1 MADATPPT
9 SWSATGPREAR
20 PEGPVG
26 PSALSTPSGASG
38 PPGAGAGPGEA
49 AAFDEVF
56 CGLLPRLYRR
66 AVMLAGTRQ
75 SAEDVVHEAYLKL
88 AARPQRFLAHPE
100 PYAYAFTAVLS
111 VARDAYRKERRQVL
125 VEGVEEVAEADGA
138 GAVPGGGGGFGGWDG
153 GVGRRHAE
161 LEAVRLLGRL
171 SHRQAGI
178 VILVDLDG
186 YTIDQAAKIMKVH
199 RGTAA
204 RHRARALDRLR
215 AYLVESEH
223 GQAGR

>member
-1 MADATPPT
+1 M
-9 SWSATGPREAR
+9 
-20 PEGPVG
+20 
-26 PSALSTPSGASG
+26 
-38 PPGAGAGPGEA
+38 
-49 AAFDEVF
+49 
-56 CGLLPRLYRR
+56 LPRLYRR
-66 AVMLAGTRQ
+66 AVMLAGSRQ

-100 PYAYAFTAVLS
+100 PYAYAFTTVLN
-111 VARDAYRKERRQVL
+111 VARDAHRKDRRQVL
-125 VEGVEEVAEADGA
+125 VDAMEGVEEAGA
-138 GAVPGGGGGFGGWDG
+138 GGAGGGAGVGLGAGSGDWDG
-153 GVGRRHAE
+153 GVERRHAE

-215 AYLVESEH
+215 AYLVESDH
-223 GQAGR
+223 GRAGR

>member
-1 MADATPPT
+1 MADARPATSASSAASPT
-9 SWSATGPREAR
+9 
-20 PEGPVG
+20 
-26 PSALSTPSGASG
+26 
-38 PPGAGAGPGEA
+38 
-49 AAFDEVF
+49 FDEVF

-66 AVMLAGTRQ
+66 AVMLAGSRQ

-88 AARPQRFLAHPE
+88 ARRPQRFLAHPE
-100 PYAYAFTAVLS
+100 PYAYAFTAVLN
-111 VARDAYRKERRQVL
+111 VARDAYRKDRRQVL
-125 VEGVEEVAEADGA
+125 VDGMEEVVETGA
-138 GAVPGGGGGFGGWDG
+138 GGAPAGPGSGGWDG
-153 GVGRRHAE
+153 GVERRQAE
-161 LEAVRLLGRL
+161 IEAVRLLGKL

>member
-1 MADATPPT
+1 MADATTSSASSAASPT
-9 SWSATGPREAR
+9 
-20 PEGPVG
+20 
-26 PSALSTPSGASG
+26 
-38 PPGAGAGPGEA
+38 
-49 AAFDEVF
+49 FDEVF

-66 AVMLAGTRQ
+66 AVMLAGSRQ
-75 SAEDVVHEAYLKL
+75 SAEDVVHEAYLRL

-100 PYAYAFTAVLS
+100 PYAYAFTAVLN
-111 VARDAYRKERRQVL
+111 VARDAYRKDRRQVL
-125 VEGVEEVAEADGA
+125 VDGMDGVEESGAGGVGGGA
-138 GAVPGGGGGFGGWDG
+138 GAGAGGVPGGWDG
-153 GVGRRHAE
+153 GVERRQAE
-161 LEAVRLLGRL
+161 IEAVRLLGKL

-215 AYLVESEH
+215 AYLVASEH

>member
-9 SWSATGPREAR
+9 ARSAAGSGGAR
-20 PEGPVG
+20 
-26 PSALSTPSGASG
+26 
-38 PPGAGAGPGEA
+38 A

-66 AVMLAGTRQ
+66 AVMLAGSRQ
-75 SAEDVVHEAYLKL
+75 SAEDAVHEAYLKL

-111 VARDAYRKERRQVL
+111 ATRDAYRKERRQVL
-125 VEGVEEVAEADGA
+125 VDEVADVADGA
-138 GAVPGGGGGFGGWDG
+138 GAGGGAGPGSGEWDG
-153 GVGRRHAE
+153 GVARRHAE

-186 YTIDQAAKIMKVH
+186 YTLDQAAQIMKVH

-223 GQAGR
+223 GRAGR

>member
-1 MADATPPT
+1 MADATPSSPSSTASPT
-9 SWSATGPREAR
+9 
-20 PEGPVG
+20 
-26 PSALSTPSGASG
+26 
-38 PPGAGAGPGEA
+38 
-49 AAFDEVF
+49 FDEVF

-66 AVMLAGTRQ
+66 AVMLAGSRQ

-100 PYAYAFTAVLS
+100 PYAYAFTAVLN
-111 VARDAYRKERRQVL
+111 VARDAYRKDRRQVL
-125 VEGVEEVAEADGA
+125 VDTLEGVEEVGAGGVSGGA
-138 GAVPGGGGGFGGWDG
+138 GAGLGAASGGWDG
-153 GVGRRHAE
+153 GVGRRQAE
-161 LEAVRLLGRL
+161 LEVVRLLGRL

-223 GQAGR
+223 GRAGR

>member
-1 MADATPPT
+1 MADATSSSP
-9 SWSATGPREAR
+9 
-20 PEGPVG
+20 
-26 PSALSTPSGASG
+26 PSAVSPT
-38 PPGAGAGPGEA
+38 
-49 AAFDEVF
+49 FDEVF

-66 AVMLAGTRQ
+66 AVLLAGSRQ

-100 PYAYAFTAVLS
+100 PYAYAFTAVLNI
-111 VARDAYRKERRQVL
+111 ARDAHRKDRRQVL
-125 VEGVEEVAEADGA
+125 VDAVEGVEEVGAVGPGGLGA
-138 GAVPGGGGGFGGWDG
+138 GAGGAAGGWDG
-153 GVGRRHAE
+153 GVEWRHAE

-171 SHRQAGI
+171 SQRQAGI

-186 YTIDQAAKIMKVH
+186 YTIDQAARIMKVH

-215 AYLVESEH
+215 AHLVASQH
-223 GQAGR
+223 GRAGR

>member
-1 MADATPPT
+1 MADARPT
-9 SWSATGPREAR
+9 T
-20 PEGPVG
+20 
-26 PSALSTPSGASG
+26 AS
-38 PPGAGAGPGEA
+38 PA
-49 AAFDEVF
+49 ASPTFDEVF

-66 AVMLAGTRQ
+66 AVMLAGSRQ

-88 AARPQRFLAHPE
+88 ARRPQRFLAHPE
-100 PYAYAFTAVLS
+100 PYAYAFTAVLN
-111 VARDAYRKERRQVL
+111 VARDAHRKDRRQVL
-125 VEGVEEVAEADGA
+125 VDGMEEVEETGA
-138 GAVPGGGGGFGGWDG
+138 GGAAAGAGPGGWDG
-153 GVGRRHAE
+153 GVERRQAE
-161 LEAVRLLGRL
+161 IEAVRLLGKL

-186 YTIDQAAKIMKVH
+186 YTLDQAAKIMKVH

-215 AYLVESEH
+215 AFLVESEH

>member
-1 MADATPPT
+1 MADGTPSSASSAASPPT
-9 SWSATGPREAR
+9 
-20 PEGPVG
+20 
-26 PSALSTPSGASG
+26 
-38 PPGAGAGPGEA
+38 
-49 AAFDEVF
+49 FDEVF

-66 AVMLAGTRQ
+66 AVMLAGSRQ

-100 PYAYAFTAVLS
+100 PYAYAFTAVLN
-111 VARDAYRKERRQVL
+111 VARDAYRKDRRQVL
-125 VEGVEEVAEADGA
+125 VDAMDGVEESGTGRAGGGSGA
-138 GAVPGGGGGFGGWDG
+138 GAGGVGGGWDG
-153 GVGRRHAE
+153 GVEQRQAE
-161 LEAVRLLGRL
+161 IEAVRLLGKL

-186 YTIDQAAKIMKVH
+186 YTLDQAAKIMKVH

-215 AYLVESEH
+215 AYLVASEH

>member
-1 MADATPPT
+1 MADVTPPA
-9 SWSATGPREAR
+9 SMSA
-20 PEGPVG
+20 
-26 PSALSTPSGASG
+26 ASSVS
-38 PPGAGAGPGEA
+38 PT
-49 AAFDEVF
+49 FDEVF

-66 AVMLAGTRQ
+66 AVMLAGSRQ

-111 VARDAYRKERRQVL
+111 VARDAYRKDRRQVL
-125 VEGVEEVAEADGA
+125 VDEVAGVEGAEDA
-138 GAVPGGGGGFGGWDG
+138 GAGGGGYGGWDG
-153 GVGRRHAE
+153 GVARRHAE

>member
-1 MADATPPT
+1 M
-9 SWSATGPREAR
+9 
-20 PEGPVG
+20 
-26 PSALSTPSGASG
+26 
-38 PPGAGAGPGEA
+38 
-49 AAFDEVF
+49 
-56 CGLLPRLYRR
+56 
-66 AVMLAGTRQ
+66 
-75 SAEDVVHEAYLKL
+75 
-88 AARPQRFLAHPE
+88 
-100 PYAYAFTAVLS
+100 
-111 VARDAYRKERRQVL
+111 ERRQ
-125 VEGVEEVAEADGA
+125 AEI
-138 GAVPGGGGGFGGWDG
+138 
-153 GVGRRHAE
+153 
-161 LEAVRLLGRL
+161 EAVRLLGKL

>member
-1 MADATPPT
+1 
-9 SWSATGPREAR
+9 
-20 PEGPVG
+20 
-26 PSALSTPSGASG
+26 
-38 PPGAGAGPGEA
+38 
-49 AAFDEVF
+49 
-56 CGLLPRLYRR
+56 
-66 AVMLAGTRQ
+66 MLAGSRQ
-75 SAEDVVHEAYLKL
+75 SAEDVVHEAYLRL

-100 PYAYAFTAVLS
+100 PYAYAFTAVLN
-111 VARDAYRKERRQVL
+111 VARDAYRKDRRQVL
-125 VEGVEEVAEADGA
+125 VDGMDGVEDAGA
-138 GAVPGGGGGFGGWDG
+138 GGGAGPGAAGGGWDG
-153 GVGRRHAE
+153 GVERRQAE
-161 LEAVRLLGRL
+161 IEAVRLLGKL

>member
-1 MADATPPT
+1 MADATPSSASSAASPT
-9 SWSATGPREAR
+9 
-20 PEGPVG
+20 
-26 PSALSTPSGASG
+26 
-38 PPGAGAGPGEA
+38 
-49 AAFDEVF
+49 FDEVF

-66 AVMLAGTRQ
+66 AVMLAGSRQ
-75 SAEDVVHEAYLKL
+75 SAEDVVHEAYLRL

-100 PYAYAFTAVLS
+100 PYAYAFTAVLN
-111 VARDAYRKERRQVL
+111 VARDAYRKDRRQVL
-125 VEGVEEVAEADGA
+125 VDGMDGVEESGAGGVGGGA
-138 GAVPGGGGGFGGWDG
+138 GAGAGGVPGGWDG
-153 GVGRRHAE
+153 GVERRQAE
-161 LEAVRLLGRL
+161 IEAVRLLGKL

-215 AYLVESEH
+215 AYLVASEH

>member
-1 MADATPPT
+1 MADATPSSASSAASPT
-9 SWSATGPREAR
+9 
-20 PEGPVG
+20 
-26 PSALSTPSGASG
+26 
-38 PPGAGAGPGEA
+38 
-49 AAFDEVF
+49 FDEVF

-66 AVMLAGTRQ
+66 AVMLAGSRQ

-100 PYAYAFTAVLS
+100 PYAYAFTAVLN
-111 VARDAYRKERRQVL
+111 VARDAYRKDRRQVL
-125 VEGVEEVAEADGA
+125 VDGLEGVEETGA
-138 GAVPGGGGGFGGWDG
+138 GGGAGGGLGGAPGGWDG
-153 GVGRRHAE
+153 GVERRQAE
-161 LEAVRLLGRL
+161 IEAVRLLGQL

>member
-1 MADATPPT
+1 MADATPSSPSSTASPT
-9 SWSATGPREAR
+9 
-20 PEGPVG
+20 
-26 PSALSTPSGASG
+26 
-38 PPGAGAGPGEA
+38 
-49 AAFDEVF
+49 FDEVF

-66 AVMLAGTRQ
+66 AVMLAGSRH

-100 PYAYAFTAVLS
+100 PYAYAFTTVLN
-111 VARDAYRKERRQVL
+111 VARDAHRRDRRQVP
-125 VEGVEEVAEADGA
+125 VDAMEGVEPAGTGGA
-138 GAVPGGGGGFGGWDG
+138 TGFGGAAGVGAWDG
-153 GVGRRHAE
+153 GMEQRHAE

-186 YTIDQAAKIMKVH
+186 YTIDQAAQIMKVH

-215 AYLVESEH
+215 AHLVDARH
-223 GQAGR
+223 GRGGR

>member
-1 MADATPPT
+1 MMAG
-9 SWSATGPREAR
+9 S
-20 PEGPVG
+20 
-26 PSALSTPSGASG
+26 
-38 PPGAGAGPGEA
+38 
-49 AAFDEVF
+49 
-56 CGLLPRLYRR
+56 
-66 AVMLAGTRQ
+66 RQ

-111 VARDAYRKERRQVL
+111 VARDTYRKDRRQVL
-125 VEGVEEVAEADGA
+125 VEGMEGVEEAGAGGGA
-138 GAVPGGGGGFGGWDG
+138 GAVSGASGGWDG
-153 GVGRRHAE
+153 GVERRQAE
-161 LEAVRLLGRL
+161 IEAVRLLGRL

-215 AYLVESEH
+215 AFLVESEH

>member
-1 MADATPPT
+1 
-9 SWSATGPREAR
+9 
-20 PEGPVG
+20 
-26 PSALSTPSGASG
+26 
-38 PPGAGAGPGEA
+38 
-49 AAFDEVF
+49 
-56 CGLLPRLYRR
+56 
-66 AVMLAGTRQ
+66 MLAGSRQ

-100 PYAYAFTAVLS
+100 PYAYAFTAVLN
-111 VARDAYRKERRQVL
+111 VARDAYRKDRRQVL
-125 VEGVEEVAEADGA
+125 VDGLEGVEEAGPGGA
-138 GAVPGGGGGFGGWDG
+138 GDGPGAAVGGWDG
-153 GVGRRHAE
+153 GVERRHAE
-161 LEAVRLLGRL
+161 IEAVRLLGRL